1 MRPDGRVTSSSFAS
15 SSLAHAPQTVA
26 SSGHCAPQLGQFMV
40 GPGNACP
47 EAAARLSLLEIYG
60 APHTSVSVSSSSVWR
75 RKLADIAR
83 ARSCA
88 SN

>member
-1 MRPDGRVTSSSFAS
+1 MRPDARVSSNSFTS

-47 EAAARLSLLEIYG
+47 EAPARLSLLEVYG
-60 APHTSVSVSSSSVWR
+60 ATHPCSSVSWSNVSR

-83 ARSCA
+83 PRL
-88 SN
+88 